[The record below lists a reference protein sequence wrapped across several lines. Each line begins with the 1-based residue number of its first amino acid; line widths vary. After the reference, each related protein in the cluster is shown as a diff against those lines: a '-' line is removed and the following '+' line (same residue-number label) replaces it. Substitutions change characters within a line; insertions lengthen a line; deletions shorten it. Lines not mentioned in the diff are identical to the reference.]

1 MWPKTRKRKNAEA
14 EDFQKSGQ
22 GLVILRTRAVWKSE
36 QTSEFLAHISMPAV
50 CGWGKEGSRI
60 MPGFLAEVNG
70 WMMVL
75 FNNRREKRET
85 GGGEEAGFD

>member
-1 MWPKTRKRKNAEA
+1 
-14 EDFQKSGQ
+14 
-22 GLVILRTRAVWKSE
+22 
-36 QTSEFLAHISMPAV
+36 MPAV

-75 FNNRREKRET
+75 FNKRREKRET